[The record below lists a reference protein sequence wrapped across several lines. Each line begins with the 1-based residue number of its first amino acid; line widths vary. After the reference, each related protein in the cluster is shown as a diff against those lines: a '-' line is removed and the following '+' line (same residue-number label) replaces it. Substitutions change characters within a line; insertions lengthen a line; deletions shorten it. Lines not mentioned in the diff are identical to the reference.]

1 MMPPTKFSVYFHI
14 SYLSAILQSYCNAS
28 FIDEEAKPQEDS
40 PTPHT

>member
-14 SYLSAILQSYCNAS
+14 SYLSAILQSYYNAS

-40 PTPHT
+40 PTPRT